1 MFILKATEFIFKI
14 YECNLKAYEYIL
26 NHTNVFWTYD
36 NISIYHRIVDCNTYY
51 IRQLW
56 RSIVRCS
63 FTVRCLFGTWSLLP
77 PDSKLSCTNLRC
89 VRWPSAFAFFFTN
102 RLSNVDSNHDSLNA
116 LTFLLF
122 LSYMLKNGPTYFKN
136 LEVWTHEDF

>member
-26 NHTNVFWTYD
+26 NHTNVFWTYN
-36 NISIYHRIVDCNTYY
+36 NISIYNRIVYCNMYY

-77 PDSKLSCTNLRC
+77 PDSKLSCTHLRY
-89 VRWPSAFAFFFTN
+89 VRWPSAFGFFVESSFKCWFEPWFLKCLN
-102 RLSNVDSNHDSLNA
+102 SFVIPFIHVEKWSNIL
-116 LTFLLF
+116 
-122 LSYMLKNGPTYFKN
+122 
-136 LEVWTHEDF
+136 